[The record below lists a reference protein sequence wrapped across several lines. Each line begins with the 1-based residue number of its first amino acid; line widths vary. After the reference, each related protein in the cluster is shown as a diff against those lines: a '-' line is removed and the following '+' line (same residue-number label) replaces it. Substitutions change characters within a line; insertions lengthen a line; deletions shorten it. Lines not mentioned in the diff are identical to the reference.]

1 LQFIFKEYFVL
12 DWKALNQAVLEG
24 DRIRTEELTRQA
36 LGEKQD
42 PKDIIR
48 QGLLTAMAE
57 VGEKFSQGD
66 LFVPEMLM
74 SAKAMKAALAI
85 LEPLLK
91 GTGYEPAGKVVLG
104 TVKGDLHDIGKNLVK
119 IMLEGAGFEVIDLGV
134 DAGPEKFVAAVQQHR
149 PKLVA
154 MSALLTTTMLAMPE
168 TIQALD
174 EAGLRTGIKVI
185 IGGAAVTQKYADEIK
200 ADGYGVDA
208 SQAVVKSKQLIGMN

>member
-1 LQFIFKEYFVL
+1 MF
-12 DWKALNQAVLEG
+12 DWKALNNAVVEG
-24 DRIRTEELTRQA
+24 QRVRAEELTRRA
-36 LGEKQD
+36 LDENQD

-48 QGLLTAMAE
+48 QGLLAAMAE
-57 VGEKFSQGD
+57 VGEKFSQGE

-91 GTGYEPAGKVVLG
+91 GTGYKPAGKVVLG

-119 IMLEGAGFEVIDLGV
+119 VMLEGSGFEVVDLGV
-134 DAGPEKFVAAVQQHR
+134 DAGPEKFVAAVKEHR

-154 MSALLTTTMLAMPE
+154 MSALLTSTMLAMPE
-168 TIQALD
+168 IIEALNR
-174 EAGLRTGIKVI
+174 AGLRSGIKVI

-208 SQAVVKSKQLIGMN
+208 SQAVIKSKQLIGMN